1 MKSSLEGIARPWDE
15 NNIAKFE
22 DYFVPWVEEEN
33 IEQIK
38 SPDNDNKDKHIPE
51 SSSDDRR

>member
-15 NNIAKFE
+15 NDIPKFE

-38 SPDNDNKDKHIPE
+38 SLDNDNKDKHIHE